1 MHLAKGNKTL
11 TLCRQLLGVALT
23 AVVQRQDKPDYRDLY
38 EKLTGRSLREC
49 PVCHQGTMVRVAIL
63 PPLSR
68 APPLAPTA
76 CET

>member
-23 AVVQRQDKPDYRDLY
+23 AIVPRQDKTDYRDLY

-49 PVCHQGTMVRVAIL
+49 LVCHQGTMVRVAIL